1 MRNRWLG
8 LAGFLGISFVIAALG
23 GAATSSSV
31 STWYQTLVK
40 PTWNPPA
47 WVFGPVWTLLYT
59 LMAVAA
65 WRVWLRPEHPQTRA
79 ALGWYFTQLGLNAL
93 WSFLFFGLRR
103 PDLALVEIELLLV
116 CLVVVQLKFRRIDR
130 VAGLLWLPY
139 VAWVAFAAVLN
150 STIWWLNR

>member
-1 MRNRWLG
+1 
-8 LAGFLGISFVIAALG
+8 
-23 GAATSSSV
+23 
-31 STWYQTLVK
+31 
-40 PTWNPPA
+40 
-47 WVFGPVWTLLYT
+47 
-59 LMAVAA
+59 
-65 WRVWLRPEHPQTRA
+65 